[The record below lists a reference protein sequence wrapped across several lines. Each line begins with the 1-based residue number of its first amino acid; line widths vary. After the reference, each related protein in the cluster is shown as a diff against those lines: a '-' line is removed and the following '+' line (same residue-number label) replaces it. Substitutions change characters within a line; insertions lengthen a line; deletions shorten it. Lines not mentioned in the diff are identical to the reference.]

1 MSLPLTFL
9 APPHTHMGSVD
20 LIGMFE
26 SDDKL
31 SDRARLTVN
40 RALNAGSSK
49 HGNARRASV
58 GEN

>member
-1 MSLPLTFL
+1 
-9 APPHTHMGSVD
+9 MGSVN

-26 SDDKL
+26 SDAKL
-31 SDRARLTVN
+31 GGRARLSVN

>member
-1 MSLPLTFL
+1 
-9 APPHTHMGSVD
+9 MGSVD

-31 SDRARLTVN
+31 GGRARLTAN
-40 RALNAGSSK
+40 LALNAGSSK

>member
-1 MSLPLTFL
+1 MSSL
-9 APPHTHMGSVD
+9 HTYMGSVN

-31 SDRARLTVN
+31 PDRARLTVK

-49 HGNARRASV
+49 QGNVRRASV